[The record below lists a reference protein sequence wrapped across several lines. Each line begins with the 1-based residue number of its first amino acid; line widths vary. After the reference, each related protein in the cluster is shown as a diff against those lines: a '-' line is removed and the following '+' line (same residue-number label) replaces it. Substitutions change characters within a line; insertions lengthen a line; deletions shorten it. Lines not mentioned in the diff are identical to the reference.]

1 MAVPAQCENCANDPY
16 SHLPPHA
23 HPQSSSFSLPVV
35 LGVLGTCSLVAFVAA
50 ILVPLARRHVHRR
63 GRISIAPSRS
73 FYSKVSDGDLEQDAG
88 ADADA
93 NAGGVYLPSRRP
105 SFRHQKMLAG
115 PDAQPLR
122 PLLLDPLRPISA
134 LTWSD
139 LRSRTKS
146 PSASTCASTDSLSSI
161 LMLDDDPAAAPS
173 DQASLATNR
182 ATTSHRS
189 SSTRSARDRDH
200 ATGRRDELGRPVI
213 SEDGSPTRP
222 ALPSPHRSPT
232 PPGLSSK
239 REYSSRST
247 RRASLP
253 LPITPTSPLD
263 STQPRATSGMPPL
276 YAAPIPSA
284 PSTAV
289 ATAGPAAA
297 LSRYST
303 SRPRTTT
310 TQRPGMEPVL
320 EDDAYAETRSLQ
332 LPSPPAS
339 PEQSQPHWRG
349 IHSSVHSTDAASA
362 SSSSTRRRPSLTTSQ
377 SAPTAAMPH
386 RPRSSTGPAIPL
398 TAAFQTSVLRS
409 GSQSSTATAPSFAP
423 THRYPSIVTTPSAAS
438 GRTRPSSVSVAIT
451 SGGGGTGSAALLS
464 PESPEMT
471 RPTDAFRRMST
482 TDIRHR
488 RPTHAEQ
495 AQGQTGG
502 DPPAFSRPFEAA
514 RTGTQVHARDAPY
527 DPRTASLSIPRP
539 SFSTPPPNPLSPPSL
554 SPTPPRLS
562 VHTHSMQGYAPTHT
576 SSSSSSAHSRGP
588 SGGPALVRRK
598 DSPALRPI
606 PVSALMGGPSSAGM
620 AGMSLS
626 GSRSR
631 SNSVRSTRT
640 GHGHA
645 SAHLPPVD
653 SVTPLTMSWKGSS
666 EEDEEGE
673 ERRR

>member
-23 HPQSSSFSLPVV
+23 QSQRSLSLPVV
-35 LGVLGTCSLVAFVAA
+35 LGVLGACSLVAFVAA

-73 FYSKVSDGDLEQDAG
+73 SLYSKVRDDDLEQDAG

-105 SFRHQKMLAG
+105 SFRHQKMLPG

-182 ATTSHRS
+182 ATTSHRT
-189 SSTRSARDRDH
+189 SSTRSVRDRDH

-213 SEDGSPTRP
+213 SEDASPTRP

-239 REYSSRST
+239 REYSSGST

-276 YAAPIPSA
+276 YAAPIPST
-284 PSTAV
+284 PSATA
-289 ATAGPAAA
+289 AAAGPAAA
-297 LSRYST
+297 LSRYSS
-303 SRPRTTT
+303 SRSRATA

-349 IHSSVHSTDAASA
+349 IHSSVQATGASSS
-362 SSSSTRRRPSLTTSQ
+362 SSSSTRRRPSLTATQ

-409 GSQSSTATAPSFAP
+409 GSQSTAATAPPA
-423 THRYPSIVTTPSAAS
+423 HRYPSIVTTTPLAAS

-451 SGGGGTGSAALLS
+451 SGGGGAGSTALLS

-495 AQGQTGG
+495 AQGQTG
-502 DPPAFSRPFEAA
+502 DPLAFSRPFD
-514 RTGTQVHARDAPY
+514 RS
-527 DPRTASLSIPRP
+527 ASISISGP
-539 SFSTPPPNPLSPPSL
+539 SFTTPPPNPLSPPTL
-554 SPTPPRLS
+554 APTPPRLS
-562 VHTHSMQGYAPTHT
+562 VHTQSTHGHPPVH
-576 SSSSSSAHSRGP
+576 SSSSSTHSRGP

-620 AGMSLS
+620 AGMSLG

-631 SNSVRSTRT
+631 SNSVRSSRH
-640 GHGHA
+640 GHGPA
-645 SAHLPPVD
+645 QLPPVD
-653 SVTPLTMSWKGSS
+653 TVTPLTMSLKGSS
-666 EEDEEGE
+666 EEADEGE

>member
-1 MAVPAQCENCANDPY
+1 MFP
-16 SHLPPHA
+16 
-23 HPQSSSFSLPVV
+23 
-35 LGVLGTCSLVAFVAA
+35 
-50 ILVPLARRHVHRR
+50 
-63 GRISIAPSRS
+63 
-73 FYSKVSDGDLEQDAG
+73 
-88 ADADA
+88 
-93 NAGGVYLPSRRP
+93 
-105 SFRHQKMLAG
+105 G

-213 SEDGSPTRP
+213 SEDASPTRP

-263 STQPRATSGMPPL
+263 STQPHATSGMPPL
-276 YAAPIPSA
+276 YAAPVPSA

-289 ATAGPAAA
+289 AAAGPAAA
-297 LSRYST
+297 LSRYSV

-349 IHSSVHSTDAASA
+349 IHSSVHAADASFA
-362 SSSSTRRRPSLTTSQ
+362 SSSSTRRRPSLTATQ

-409 GSQSSTATAPSFAP
+409 GSQSTAATASA
-423 THRYPSIVTTPSAAS
+423 HRYPSIVTAPSSAS
-438 GRTRPSSVSVAIT
+438 GRARPSSVSVAIT
-451 SGGGGTGSAALLS
+451 SGGGGGTGSTALLS

-495 AQGQTGG
+495 AQGQTG
-502 DPPAFSRPFEAA
+502 DPPVFGRPFDAA
-514 RTGTQVHARDAPY
+514 RTGTQGHAY
-527 DPRTASLSIPRP
+527 VPRTASISISGP
-539 SFSTPPPNPLSPPSL
+539 SFTTPPPNPLSPPTL
-554 SPTPPRLS
+554 APTPPRLS
-562 VHTHSMQGYAPTHT
+562 VHTHSMHGHPPSQ
-576 SSSSSSAHSRGP
+576 SSSSSTHSRGP
-588 SGGPALVRRK
+588 SGGPALVKRK

-606 PVSALMGGPSSAGM
+606 PVSALMGGPSSASMG
-620 AGMSLS
+620 GMSLG

-640 GHGHA
+640 GHGYG
-645 SAHLPPVD
+645 SAQLPPVD
-653 SVTPLTMSWKGSS
+653 TVTPLTMSWKGSA
-666 EEDEEGE
+666 EEDDESEG
-673 ERRR
+673 R